1 MLTRRTILSLAASPL
16 LRAASLPD
24 QSAAIV
30 LEHAFPDAG
39 VSYLLLETATGRVIA
54 SRWDHPEAAAPVG
67 SLVKPFTA
75 LAYGETHDFHFPV
88 YNCGGD
94 DCWLP
99 QGHGR
104 MTITTAIA
112 HSCNAYFL
120 NLARDVQP
128 DALESV
134 ARRFNLP
141 APDPWSLPPALIGL
155 HGSWRIP
162 PLTIA
167 RAYSELAT
175 RSAGPGVPEML
186 TGMALSARSGTGR
199 AAGNGAYVKTGTA
212 LCIHEPHKM
221 GDGFTITLYP
231 TDAPRYTLLV
241 RVHGVPGAV
250 AASTC
255 GRMRAALGG
264 ASK

>member
-30 LEHAFPDAG
+30 LERAFPDTG
-39 VSYLLLETATGRVIA
+39 ISYLLLETATGRVIA
-54 SRWDHPEAAAPVG
+54 SRWDRPEEPAPIG

-75 LAYGETHDFHFPV
+75 LAYGETHDFQFPV
-88 YNCGGD
+88 FNCDGN

-120 NLARDVQP
+120 DLALDVQP
-128 DALESV
+128 DALETV
-134 ARRFNLP
+134 ARRFSLHP
-141 APDPWSLPPALIGL
+141 PEPWSLPPALIGL

-162 PLTIA
+162 PRSIA

-175 RSAGPGVPEML
+175 RSTDPGVPEML

-199 AAGNGAYVKTGTA
+199 AAGVGAYVKTGTA
-212 LCIHEPHKM
+212 PCIHEPHQM
-221 GDGFTITLYP
+221 GDGFTIALYP
-231 TDAPRYTLLV
+231 TDTPRYTLLV

-255 GRMRAALGG
+255 GHMRATLG